1 MQLFFASNFHYV
13 LSLHIA
19 GLSVAFL
26 GSLLMTSMHLLWAG
40 KVTDLVSVGKVA
52 SG

>member
-1 MQLFFASNFHYV
+1 MQLFSASNFHYV

-26 GSLLMTSMHLLWAG
+26 GSHLMTGMRLLWAG
-40 KVTDLVSVGKVA
+40 EVTDLMSVGKVA

>member
-1 MQLFFASNFHYV
+1 MQLFSAINCQYV

-19 GLSVAFL
+19 GLSAAFL
-26 GSLLMTSMHLLWAG
+26 GTVLMASKHLLWAVE
-40 KVTDLVSVGKVA
+40 VTDLVSVEKVA